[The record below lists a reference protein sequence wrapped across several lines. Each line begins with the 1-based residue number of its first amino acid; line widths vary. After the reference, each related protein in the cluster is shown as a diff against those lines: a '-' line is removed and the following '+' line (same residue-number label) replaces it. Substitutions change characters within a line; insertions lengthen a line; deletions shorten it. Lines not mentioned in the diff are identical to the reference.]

1 MRARSLGTGAL
12 MIEPMTATIGSAKST
27 PFETMAV
34 PASAAPAV
42 PRLTPDTDSI
52 R

>member
-1 MRARSLGTGAL
+1 
-12 MIEPMTATIGSAKST
+12 MIEPMTATIGSANRT
-27 PFETMAV
+27 PLDTMAV

-42 PRLTPDTDSI
+42 PRFTPDTESM